1 MQTYH
6 SSKYY
11 EKTFPRSA
19 DNPFIQEYRAPSTAD
34 FVPYER
40 CEGDDLIPSNTT
52 PDVGGYRWIIGFRM
66 GINEQARAFIAP
78 EDGLI
83 SIDFLDGIYY
93 WLADKE
99 ASGFQLTHN
108 GEVLFPAP
116 DTYPDDFYPLSTE
129 EYPHVPK
136 LYRTVKKGDVLRF
149 AVKSFVPD
157 NKDDVVCA
165 QEIKYLFGGAL
176 LHRLTVAPGE
186 RIAIPFY
193 TTEGAVRFVSR
204 DPETATVLADGTVC
218 AHAEGSALIQL
229 FFKDGS
235 EDLVEVLVASD
246 PSLAE
251 NPYRLTVERSSA
263 ARSPAA
269 GLGVSEEDTLELC
282 ARLGSA
288 VTSHGDRICNAVRE
302 DRVGDSVK
310 LLANGALC
318 DTVDATFLD
327 CYCGGRTL
335 KQLSLVMSVAND
347 KNYHVRL
354 SYSTVAEPTHFRYL
368 ITLQNPLP
376 IPAGRMPIL
385 RLTPTDRA
393 LTDVYTVRAE
403 FLRTDGEGISLC
415 EIDVDLAD
423 ESEDVLALRR
433 ELRRSFWLPEI
444 FADNMMLQREKPI
457 RIFGYS
463 KTEGAEISV
472 SLTDAQGR
480 TEAVSATVENGKFT
494 ATLSPRKATTEG
506 LTLTVSAFGQTNT
519 YQNIWVGDIW
529 VAAGQSNMGISAG
542 WIQKQGYA
550 EEYAAMESRIDEAQ
564 PIRMFT
570 ILPQAGDRP
579 CRNTVGGRW
588 LENTKENALSCT
600 AVGYYSVRL
609 MQEKT
614 GVPMAVLNNSLAG
627 TWVQSW
633 VDEAF
638 FDGSEPTDRLYLNWY
653 RREQLAREGWCR
665 PLAPYHGMAAPL
677 AGFSVKG
684 VLWYQGGNN
693 AGQHWK
699 FDNYRRQL
707 AKFIAF
713 WRHLFCDEELP
724 FVVIQM
730 LSVLCYSVP
739 NLPKLTGGLDNPAA
753 VTDLA
758 MLYAA
763 AKPKVPS
770 ENMYGYVS
778 IREAQSFVEANDKN
792 VLTVVAYD
800 LSDKTH
806 DVHPPNKLPL
816 AERCG
821 AQMLGFAYECE
832 GLCHS
837 PTFRSLTRTDD
848 GLYLTFDRAE
858 GGLTVSDGKPIRHFE
873 VSDDGISFRDV
884 EAILY
889 KDGVLLKDKAA
900 RYVRHA
906 FESCPTVNLYNRE
919 GYPLEPFRAGVDEGR
934 IWEGDFTPRISE

>member
-1 MQTYH
+1 MQTYN
-6 SSKYY
+6 ST
-11 EKTFPRSA
+11 KTYHQVVPQSA
-19 DNPFIQEYRAPSTAD
+19 DNPFVHEYRTPDAVT
-34 FVPYER
+34 FTPYTET
-40 CEGDDLIPSNTT
+40 EGDRFTPSNASPT
-52 PDVGGYRWIIGFRM
+52 VGGYQWILGFRV
-66 GINEQARAFIAP
+66 GINELARTFVAP
-78 EDGLI
+78 EDGLV

-99 ASGFQLTHN
+99 ASGFQFTHN
-108 GEVLFPAP
+108 GEVIFPAP

-136 LYRTVKKGDVLRF
+136 IYRVVKKGDRLRF
-149 AVKSFVPD
+149 TVKSLVPD
-157 NKDDVVCA
+157 NKDDVVCV
-165 QEIKYLFGGAL
+165 QEIKYLYGGAL
-176 LHRLTVAPGE
+176 THRITLHPDEQA
-186 RIAIPFY
+186 AIPFY
-193 TTEGAVRFVSR
+193 TTEGNVRFISR

-218 AHAEGSALIQL
+218 AHAEGSALIQIY
-229 FFKDGS
+229 FKDGS
-235 EDLVEVLVASD
+235 EDFVEVLVASD
-246 PSLAE
+246 PASAE
-251 NPYRLTVERSSA
+251 NPYCLSVERSSA

-269 GLGVSEEDTLELC
+269 GLGVSEEDTLQLC
-282 ARLGSA
+282 ARLGAA

-302 DRVGDSVK
+302 DLVGDSVK
-310 LLANGALC
+310 LLANGVLC
-318 DTVDATFLD
+318 DTVNATFLD
-327 CYCGGRTL
+327 HYCGGRTL
-335 KQLSLVMSVAND
+335 KQLSLIMRIEGD

-354 SYSTVAEPTHFRYL
+354 SYSTVAEPTRFRYL
-368 ITLQNPLP
+368 ITLQNQLP
-376 IPAGRMPIL
+376 IPTDRMPIL
-385 RLTPTDRA
+385 RLTATDTPI
-393 LTDVYTVRAE
+393 TDIYTIRAE
-403 FLRTDGEGISLC
+403 FLRTDGAGITLC
-415 EIDVDLAD
+415 EIDADLAD
-423 ESEDVLALRR
+423 ESEDILALRR
-433 ELRRSFWLPEI
+433 EMRRSFWLPEI

-463 KTEGAEISV
+463 KTEGAAVSV
-472 SLTDAQGR
+472 SLTDAQGC
-480 TEAVSATVENGKFT
+480 TETVSATVENGKFT
-494 ATLSPRKATTEG
+494 AILSPRKATTEG
-506 LTLTVSAFGQTNT
+506 LTLTVSAFGKTQTCK
-519 YQNIWVGDIW
+519 NIWVGDIW
-529 VAAGQSNMGISAG
+529 IAAGQSNMGISAG
-542 WIQKQGYA
+542 WIKGQGYA
-550 EEYAAMESRIDEAQ
+550 EEYAAMEERIDESQ

-588 LENTKENALSCT
+588 LENTKENALRCT
-600 AVGYYSVRL
+600 AIGYYSVRL
-609 MQEKT
+609 MQEKL

-653 RREQLAREGWCR
+653 RRERLAREGWCR

-684 VLWYQGGNN
+684 VLWYQGANN

-713 WRHLFCDEELP
+713 WRRLFCDDELP

-730 LSVLCYSVP
+730 LSVLCYTVP
-739 NLPKLTGGLDNPAA
+739 NLPKLTGGIDNPAA

-821 AQMLGFAYECE
+821 AQMLGFAYGCE

-837 PTFRSLTRTDD
+837 PTFRSLSRTDS
-848 GLYLTFDRAE
+848 GLHLTFHYAE

-873 VSDDGISFRDV
+873 VSDDGITFRDA
-884 EAILY
+884 EAVLDEGGILI
-889 KDGVLLKDKAA
+889 KDKTAK
-900 RYVRHA
+900 YVRHA
-906 FESCPTVNLYNRE
+906 FESCPTVNLYNCE